1 MTLYISDFSRPI
13 TDRVQKDFF
22 SDPSQADLACART
35 GPIKLAADIAM
46 GREGEEVFNEARSL
60 LFKTLRVRRI
70 YDEPTKTLVYTAF
83 STRANKNDDENKSRF
98 ASSLCAVH
106 VD

>member
-1 MTLYISDFSRPI
+1 M
-13 TDRVQKDFF
+13 K
-22 SDPSQADLACART
+22 
-35 GPIKLAADIAM
+35 
-46 GREGEEVFNEARSL
+46 GREGEEVFTEARSL

-70 YDEPTKTLVYTAF
+70 YDEQTNTLVYTAF

-98 ASSLCAVH
+98 ASSLCAIH